1 MSGERTIR
9 LPDDLEAI
17 YDHFCSQHWS
27 DGLPIV
33 PPTEA
38 RVAAALRHTTLSPE
52 TELGVLP
59 PRFAPVLVQNVAI
72 CAVMAGCRPEYLS
85 AVVAAVQACLAP
97 QFNIG
102 GVQSTTSATTPVLV
116 FNGPVVD
123 ELGINYGIDCLGGST
138 RANAT
143 IGRATRLTLLCVGGA
158 TPGVGDQASLGQP
171 AKLTCCFAEHEQ
183 ASPWPSLSVD
193 RGYPPGMSTVTA
205 FPATGMVEVRDTD
218 SPTIDGVLTTMAQS
232 MNLSGYLSANNAGE
246 KRPDALVILTPD
258 HARMAATAGLTK
270 ADVRRLL
277 WERARLPYESFSSE
291 VAEQIRQWRRRRAS
305 NPDEVTVTLS
315 PDDISIV
322 VAGGAG
328 TKSMFVPTWGGWA
341 QSATAEVALS

>member
-1 MSGERTIR
+1 MSDERTVV
-9 LPDDLEAI
+9 LPDDLETV
-17 YDHFCSQHWS
+17 YDHFCSQQWS

-33 PPTEA
+33 PPTEE
-38 RVAAALRHTTLSPE
+38 RVTEALRHTDLSPE

-59 PRFAPVLVQNVAI
+59 PRFAPVLVHNVAV
-72 CAVMAGCRPEYLS
+72 CAVMAGCRPEYLP
-85 AVVAAVQACLAP
+85 AVIAAVRACLAP

-102 GVQSTTSATTPVLV
+102 GVQSTTSATTPVLI
-116 FNGPVVD
+116 FNGPVV
-123 ELGINYGIDCLGGST
+123 ERLGINYGVDCLGGST

-143 IGRATRLTLLCVGGA
+143 IGRATRLTLLSVGGA
-158 TPGVGDQASLGQP
+158 TPGVGDKASLGQP
-171 AKLTCCFAEHEQ
+171 AKITCCFAENEQ
-183 ASPWPSLSVD
+183 ASPWQPLSTD
-193 RGYPPGMSTVTA
+193 RGFAPGTSTVTA

-258 HARMAATAGLTK
+258 HARMAAAAGLTK
-270 ADVRRLL
+270 AEVRRIL
-277 WERARLPYESFSSE
+277 WERARLPYEAFSPE
-291 VAEQIRQWRRRRAS
+291 VAEQIRQWRQRRAD

-315 PDDISIV
+315 PDDISVV

-328 TKSMFVPTWGGWA
+328 TKSMFIPTWGGWA
-341 QSATAEVALS
+341 QSATVEVTLP